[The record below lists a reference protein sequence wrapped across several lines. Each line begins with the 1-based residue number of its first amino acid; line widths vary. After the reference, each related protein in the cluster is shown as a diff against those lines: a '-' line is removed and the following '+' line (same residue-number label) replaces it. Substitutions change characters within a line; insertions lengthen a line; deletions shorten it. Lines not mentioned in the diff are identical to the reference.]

1 VNEEEIHTS
10 ELQNR
15 REQAASAVQPCF
27 RDRVGQRLEEPP
39 PEMPEM
45 FRDVYYHSLDA
56 PTMLQIAEKTTVTME
71 RRLGV
76 QLRLSTV

>member
-1 VNEEEIHTS
+1 VSYRIGVSRPRQLYSRVS
-10 ELQNR
+10 ETGSGKGWR
-15 REQAASAVQPCF
+15 S
-27 RDRVGQRLEEPP
+27 PP